1 MFPRVKTMFSHLK
14 VVLCLSAVFIAPLLD
29 AQSERGSITGIIT
42 DSSGAAIANAPVTV
56 TNQATGTA
64 EHVFTSSAG
73 EYNAPNLAP
82 GVYRIEV
89 SATGFRNFIEN
100 SITVTAGATVR
111 ADAKLQLGQL
121 SESIQVDAQAAQ
133 LQTENAKISTAV
145 ENKMVDDLPLVVG
158 GALRSPFDLVSIASD
173 AKGSGTTL
181 SIGGGQAASWSA
193 TLDGIP
199 VNTNRSADT
208 GETAYLTPSVES
220 ITEFAVDTNGFKA
233 EYGQAGGGVITF
245 ASKSGTNE
253 YHGSAYEFLRN
264 DDMDARGFFAATRSI
279 YKQSDFG
286 ATVGGPVTIP
296 KVYHGKNRTFFFL
309 SYEGFRNRQ
318 GANGTLF
325 TVPTPEMYQ
334 GDFSKWVNNKN
345 QLIPIY
351 NPLTTA
357 ASGSGFVRTPFA
369 NNIIPTS
376 MFSSVSNAIIPYAVG
391 VTPNRSGIVA
401 GTFSYVNNNYLSNGG
416 DSESPTDKGSMR
428 IDQNFGSNHHV
439 SFFYNRTNVDQ
450 QPGPAGPSGLP
461 EPLYNGQVTQ
471 YQAALYRAS
480 YDWTV
485 SPTIFNHFSFGD
497 NKFSKNSYSPNVGGA
512 WKVCIPNV
520 VDCKVNF
527 PNVTFTEFSG
537 WGSTAYNGTS
547 QPSWSVQDALTWIHG
562 SHTMKFGYTF
572 DHQIADGFG
581 QQNIS
586 GNAGFSFLET
596 SVPGVTAFTSG
607 SSFAS
612 FLLGAAQTGATET
625 IRDLPQRYAYN
636 GFFAQDDWRITRN
649 LLINFGVRYEYTV
662 PPVAIGD
669 KYSNFSPTT
678 PNPAV
683 NNYPG
688 ALVFAGNGP
697 GRTGQSSLVPGYYGA
712 IGPRIGIAYSLD
724 AKTTIRA
731 AVARS
736 FSRVTVVSGSS
747 HYAGF
752 IGQYAFASSNNG
764 VTPAFYWDSG
774 LPSYPLP
781 PQINPSFSNNTNV
794 DYWNG
799 QNATRAP
806 EDDNWTLSIQREIS
820 SSTLVEADYNAVVGI
835 HLQSGIQNVN
845 QVPMSAVNSLIQRL
859 GPQQAV
865 SLLNANITSAT
876 AVAAGIPIPYPNFTN
891 PAIQQNM
898 SVAQALRPYP
908 QYLTVDTSQ
917 SGGDKSGH
925 SNYQALVLKLNRRL
939 SNGLTAQLSYT
950 FSKLLT
956 DSDTYYANAGFA
968 EDNGNRR
975 IEKSIGAY
983 DQTHVI
989 KLNTVYELPV
999 GKGKR
1004 WLTHGVA
1011 NQILGGW
1018 RVSAIQIYAS
1028 GYPIG
1033 VTVNAPMAIFNGVN
1047 RPWITSY
1054 NWKSNWSGSF
1064 DPAKDTYLSASA
1076 FPAQPVGVLGDAT
1089 RFNPLVRGFPN
1100 YNENVGL
1107 GKSFLLT
1114 ERFRLDFRAEAFN
1127 LLNRTVFSN
1136 PNTNLNSSAFGIVSG
1151 QANAPRDMQMAL
1163 KLYW

>member
-1 MFPRVKTMFSHLK
+1 MNKRLVCA
-14 VVLCLSAVFIAPLLD
+14 VLLAAALAFG
-29 AQSERGSITGIIT
+29 QSERGSITGIIA
-42 DSSGAAIANAPVTV
+42 DASGASIANAPVSV
-56 TNQATGTA
+56 TNQATGTT
-64 EHVFTSSAG
+64 ERVFASSAG

-89 SATGFRNFIEN
+89 SSAGFRTFIEAG
-100 SITVTAGATVR
+100 ITVTASSTIRV
-111 ADAKLQLGQL
+111 DAKLQLGQL
-121 SESIQVDAQAAQ
+121 NESIEVDAQAAQ

-193 TLDGIP
+193 TLDGVP
-199 VNTNRSADT
+199 VNTNRSADA

-264 DDMDARGFFAATRSI
+264 DDLDARGFFATTRSI

-286 ATVGGPVTIP
+286 VAIGGPGTIP

-318 GANGTLF
+318 GANGTIF

-334 GDFSKWVNNKN
+334 GNFSNWVNNKN

-351 NPLTTA
+351 NPLSTA
-357 ASGSGFVRTPFA
+357 ASGSGFVRTVFP
-369 NNIIPTS
+369 NNIIPQS
-376 MFSSVSNAIIPYAVG
+376 LFSQVSLSIIPYAG
-391 VTPNRSGIVA
+391 TATPNRAGIVP
-401 GTFSYVNNNYLSNGG
+401 GTFGYVNNNYLSNGG
-416 DSESPTDKGSMR
+416 DTESPTDKGSMKL
-428 IDQNFGSNHHV
+428 DQNFGSNHHV
-439 SFFYNRTNVDQ
+439 SFFYNRTRNNQ
-450 QPGPAGPSGLP
+450 QPGPAGPPGLP
-461 EPLYNGQVTQ
+461 EPLYSGQVTE
-471 YQAALYRAS
+471 YDAALYRAS
-480 YDWTV
+480 YDWTA
-485 SPTIFNHFSFGD
+485 SPRIFNHFSFGD
-497 NKFSKNSYSPNVGGA
+497 NKFSKNSYSPNVGGD
-512 WKVCIPNV
+512 WKPCIPNAV
-520 VDCKVNF
+520 NCKVNF
-527 PNVTFTEFSG
+527 PNITFTEFSG

-547 QPSWSVQDALTWIHG
+547 QPSWSFQDALTYIHG
-562 SHTMKFGYTF
+562 AHTMKFGYTF
-572 DHQIADGFG
+572 DHQVADGFG
-581 QQNIS
+581 QQNIA

-596 SVPGVTAFTSG
+596 AVPGITSFTSG

-612 FLLGAAQTGATET
+612 FLLGAANTGATET
-625 IRDLPQRYAYN
+625 IRNLPQTYAYD
-636 GFFAQDDWRITRN
+636 GFYAQDDWRITKK
-649 LLINFGVRYEYTV
+649 LLINFGLRYEYTA
-662 PPVAIGD
+662 PPVAGGNQ
-669 KYSNFSPTT
+669 YSNFSPTT

-688 ALVFAGNGP
+688 ALVFAGSGP
-697 GRTGQSSLVPGYYGA
+697 GRTGQSSLIPGYYGA
-712 IGPRIGIAYSLD
+712 IGPRLGLAYALD
-724 AKTTIRA
+724 SKTTVRGGA
-731 AVARS
+731 ARS
-736 FSRVTVVSGSS
+736 FSRVTVVASSS

-764 VTPAFYWDSG
+764 VTPAFYWDQG

-799 QNATRAP
+799 KNATRAP
-806 EDDNWTLSIQREIS
+806 EDDNWTLSIQRQVS
-820 SSTLVEADYNAVVGI
+820 SSTVIEGDYNAVVGV
-835 HLQSGIQNVN
+835 HLQSGIQNIN
-845 QVPMSAVNSLIQRL
+845 QVPMSTVNGLIQKL
-859 GPQQAV
+859 GATQTIN
-865 SLLNANITSAT
+865 LLNSSITSAA
-876 AVAAGIPIPYPNFTN
+876 AVAAGIGIPYPNFTN
-891 PAIQQNM
+891 QAAQQNM

-925 SNYQALVLKLNRRL
+925 SSYQGLVLKLNRRL

-950 FSKLLT
+950 LSKLLT

-975 IEKSIGAY
+975 LEKSIGAY
-983 DQTHVI
+983 DQTHAV
-989 KLNTVYELPV
+989 KLNTVYELPF
-999 GKGKR
+999 GKGRR
-1004 WLTHGVA
+1004 WITRGFTSQA
-1011 NQILGGW
+1011 IGGW
-1018 RVSAIQIYAS
+1018 RLSAIQVYAS
-1028 GYPIG
+1028 GFPIG

-1047 RPWITSY
+1047 RPWITNY
-1054 NWKSNWSGSF
+1054 NWKSTWSGTF
-1064 DPAKDTYLSASA
+1064 DPAKDTYLNAA
-1076 FPAQPVGVLGDAT
+1076 DFPAQPAGVLGDAT
-1089 RFNPLVRGFPN
+1089 RFNPLVRGFPTL
-1100 YNENVGL
+1100 NENVSL
-1107 GKSFLLT
+1107 GKSFNLT
-1114 ERFRLDFRAEAFN
+1114 ERFKLDFRAEAFN

-1151 QANAPRDMQMAL
+1151 QANSPRDMQMAL